1 MKAIAHDGY
10 GPPEDLELREVDK
23 PSIDDKG
30 VLIRVRAAAA
40 NPFDWHLMRGEP
52 TFLRMMGGRNPVGRS
67 PGGDVA
73 GEVEAVGARVTEF
86 RPGDEVLGVASGSFA
101 EYARSSE
108 TRLVAKPRSITY
120 EQAAAIPVAG
130 CTALQAIRDHGRLR
144 PGQSV
149 LINGAAG
156 GVGTFAVQI
165 AKALGGRVTGVCST
179 RNLEFVRSIG
189 ADHAIDYTT
198 DDFTRGPSRYD
209 LIIQLAGNRTQAE
222 LRGALARDGHIVVVG
237 GGTGREVDDGGGL
250 WELMSLM
257 LKGMVL
263 SRFVRPRASMFMAT
277 IRKADLAFLTD
288 LVETGKLTPV
298 IDRTYPLANAA
309 DAIRHLETGHARGK
323 LVVTV

>member
-130 CTALQAIRDHGRLR
+130 CTALQAVRDHGRLR

>member
-86 RPGDEVLGVASGSFA
+86 RPGDEVLGVAGGSFA

-130 CTALQAIRDHGRLR
+130 CTALQAVRDHGRLR

-198 DDFTRGPSRYD
+198 DYFTRGPSRYD

-263 SRFVRPRASMFMAT
+263 SRFVRPRALMFMAT

>member
-1 MKAIAHDGY
+1 M
-10 GPPEDLELREVDK
+10 
-23 PSIDDKG
+23 
-30 VLIRVRAAAA
+30 
-40 NPFDWHLMRGEP
+40 
-52 TFLRMMGGRNPVGRS
+52 
-67 PGGDVA
+67 
-73 GEVEAVGARVTEF
+73 
-86 RPGDEVLGVASGSFA
+86 
-101 EYARSSE
+101 
-108 TRLVAKPRSITY
+108 
-120 EQAAAIPVAG
+120 
-130 CTALQAIRDHGRLR
+130 
-144 PGQSV
+144 
-149 LINGAAG
+149 
-156 GVGTFAVQI
+156 
-165 AKALGGRVTGVCST
+165 CST

-209 LIIQLAGNRTQAE
+209 LIIQLAGHRTQAE

>member
-1 MKAIAHDGY
+1 
-10 GPPEDLELREVDK
+10 
-23 PSIDDKG
+23 
-30 VLIRVRAAAA
+30 
-40 NPFDWHLMRGEP
+40 
-52 TFLRMMGGRNPVGRS
+52 
-67 PGGDVA
+67 
-73 GEVEAVGARVTEF
+73 
-86 RPGDEVLGVASGSFA
+86 VLGVASGSFA

-130 CTALQAIRDHGRLR
+130 CTALQAVRDHGRLR